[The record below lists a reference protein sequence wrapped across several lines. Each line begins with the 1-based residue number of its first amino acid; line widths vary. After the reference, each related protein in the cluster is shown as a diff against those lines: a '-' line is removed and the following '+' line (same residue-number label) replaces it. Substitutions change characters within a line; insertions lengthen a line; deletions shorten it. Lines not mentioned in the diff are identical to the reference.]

1 MPGVAGSSGSGV
13 RAGARGGVCVLCA
26 SACLYRKEPTY
37 SFRFQT
43 SLISPAVPATLGR
56 GSFRRRPTVLPSSP
70 PAQGSPPRHRAHRPP
85 HGRCRGPGSARRAGT
100 LSQRWVLCPYS
111 LAHGRGKERIKGDGE
126 RASRAGAK
134 GMAMLEGFVLGW
146 GSQPVGLCWRT
157 ATEPFTGQGLVGRVA
172 RERSAGRRHGRGICT
187 VPVGEQRV
195 PPGTGTDMA
204 RGKARLC
211 SPRS

>member
-13 RAGARGGVCVLCA
+13 RAGAHGGVCVLCA

-70 PAQGSPPRHRAHRPP
+70 PARGSPPRHRAHRPP

-111 LAHGRGKERIKGDGE
+111 LAHGRGKERIGGGWRKSLQGWSKGDGD
-126 RASRAGAK
+126 A
-134 GMAMLEGFVLGW
+134 
-146 GSQPVGLCWRT
+146 
-157 ATEPFTGQGLVGRVA
+157 GRVCTGLGQPASWALLEDGYRAVHGA
-172 RERSAGRRHGRGICT
+172 R
-187 VPVGEQRV
+187 
-195 PPGTGTDMA
+195 A
-204 RGKARLC
+204 RGEGG
-211 SPRS
+211 S